1 MAEIIATFTLDGK
14 KKASISTR
22 IIKATTKTKKRQ
34 IQK

>member
-1 MAEIIATFTLDGK
+1 MAEITVTFTLDGK

-22 IIKATTKTKKRQ
+22 IINATTKTKTRQ